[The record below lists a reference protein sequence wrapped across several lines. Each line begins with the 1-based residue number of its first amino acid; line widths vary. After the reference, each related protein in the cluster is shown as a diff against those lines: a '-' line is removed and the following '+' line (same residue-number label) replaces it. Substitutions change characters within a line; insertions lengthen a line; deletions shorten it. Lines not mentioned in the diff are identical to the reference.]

1 MPPDRWRPYGVH
13 FLTDFADQAV
23 ILPLTIAVTVSLL
36 VQRWRRG
43 AAVWLLGVTA
53 TLAITLALKLVFHAC
68 SETFGLPSLHTP
80 SGHAAAAA
88 VISGGLTGLL
98 SRRRTAAVLIS
109 LAIVTL
115 IGLSR
120 LLLGAHSLP
129 EVVVG
134 SLVGLAGAAVLLRL
148 AGPPPPGFDLRR
160 TALVAATVLVLFHGL
175 HMPAEA
181 HIRASASFL
190 ARYFGVCVPPG

>member
-1 MPPDRWRPYGVH
+1 VQ

-23 ILPLTIAVTVSLL
+23 ILPLTIAVTASLL
-36 VQRWRRG
+36 AQRWHRG
-43 AAVWLLGVTA
+43 AAIWLLAVAT
-53 TLAITLALKLVFHAC
+53 TLAATLALKLVFHAC
-68 SETFGLPSLHTP
+68 SETFGLPALHTP

-88 VISGGLTGLL
+88 VVSGGLTGLL
-98 SRRRTAAVLIS
+98 GRRRAAAVLIS
-109 LAIVTL
+109 AAIATL

-120 LLLGAHSLP
+120 LMLGAHSLP

-134 SLVGLAGAAVLLRL
+134 SLVGLAGAALLLRL

-160 TALVAATVLVLFHGL
+160 TALVAGLVLVLFHGL

-181 HIRASASFL
+181 HIRASATFL
-190 ARYFGVCVPPG
+190 ARYFGVCVPPR